1 MAQVRTFM
9 LANGSSLSTVD
20 ELPIE
25 DAKDLYTTLRNGLWG
40 PYGASY
46 RAYNTY
52 LSMHMNKEVA
62 VAVASGKK
70 YKATAPLAF
79 HELFPTVDDYMTL
92 GRGKELRGVKSKKS
106 MATSALLSLPSE
118 GAPAWL
124 KQAAKE

>member
-20 ELPIE
+20 ELPLE
-25 DAKDLYTTLRNGLWG
+25 DAKALYVTLRNGLWG

-46 RAYNTY
+46 RSYNTY

-70 YKATAPLAF
+70 YKATKPLEF
-79 HELFPTVDDYMTL
+79 YELFPTVDDYMTL
-92 GRGKELRGVKSKKS
+92 GLGKEIRKVKTKKS
-106 MATSALLSLPSE
+106 MAVSALMSIPSE

-124 KQAAKE
+124 KQAAKK